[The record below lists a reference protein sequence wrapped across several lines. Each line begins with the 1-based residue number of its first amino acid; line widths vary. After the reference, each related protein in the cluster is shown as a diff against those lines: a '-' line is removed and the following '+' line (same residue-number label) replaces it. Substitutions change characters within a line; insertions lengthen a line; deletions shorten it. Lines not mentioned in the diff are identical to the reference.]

1 MWRRMLHP
9 QQLPL
14 KSVGVTSPPE
24 PTDGQNLSLGPLH
37 TTAALGMKKSW
48 LNQPESGLFSPGG
61 FLFAIPAD
69 EAGGFWPVVFPPGE
83 SPRCCRRIT
92 HLPFTRGYLGFLPL
106 STEQLV
112 GSDPKAI

>member
-1 MWRRMLHP
+1 M
-9 QQLPL
+9 
-14 KSVGVTSPPE
+14 GVTSPPE

-37 TTAALGMKKSW
+37 TTAAIEMKKSW

-83 SPRCCRRIT
+83 SLVLQEDNSSSFYEGIPWLPAFINRAARR
-92 HLPFTRGYLGFLPL
+92 
-106 STEQLV
+106 Q
-112 GSDPKAI
+112 